1 MDIREEY
8 LREAECL
15 RRMQRLPQIHT
26 PNLLPLAMQHPVD
39 YSTSMNNMS
48 KRIITD
54 IDENL
59 KNIYNGTIKHRKI
72 SLVEKHH
79 YIPITKI

>member
-8 LREAECL
+8 
-15 RRMQRLPQIHT
+15 
-26 PNLLPLAMQHPVD
+26 LLPLAMQHPVD
-39 YSTSMNNMS
+39 YSTSMS
-48 KRIITD
+48 ERIITD
-54 IDENL
+54 IDEIL
-59 KNIYNGTIKHRKI
+59 KNIYNDTIKHRKI

>member
-15 RRMQRLPQIHT
+15 RQMQRLPYSHT
-26 PNLLPLAMQHPVD
+26 PNLLPIDMQHPVD
-39 YSTSMNNMS
+39 YCISMNE
-48 KRIITD
+48 RIIND
-54 IDENL
+54 IDEIL
-59 KNIYNGTIKHRKI
+59 KNIYNDTIKHRKI

>member
-15 RRMQRLPQIHT
+15 RQMQRLPQIHT
-26 PNLLPLAMQHPVD
+26 PNLLPIDMLHPVD
-39 YSTSMNNMS
+39 YSISMNE
-48 KRIITD
+48 RIIND
-54 IDENL
+54 IDEIL
-59 KNIYNGTIKHRKI
+59 KNIYNDTIKHRKI